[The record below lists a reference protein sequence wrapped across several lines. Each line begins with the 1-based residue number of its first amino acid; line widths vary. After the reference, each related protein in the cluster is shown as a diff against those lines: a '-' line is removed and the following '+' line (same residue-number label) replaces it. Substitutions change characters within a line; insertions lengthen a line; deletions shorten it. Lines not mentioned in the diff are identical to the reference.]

1 VRIYDVLAKASILLG
16 KLRQA
21 AESAGKEEEVEL
33 WRYVREHMF
42 FIFRTGQVYRFE
54 DYRKS
59 LDPARTS
66 LVSPVFAAHEDALSQ
81 QAMALLLRT
90 HEEMTEP
97 EQKQLVH
104 ILIDLLNFIA
114 ETGQHDEF
122 DEHRR
127 TFHEA
132 PPLTLA
138 HFDTREEAEAW
149 LKGLAEPP
157 SSESYILIGDEYY
170 VVWYSREDGVRG
182 LHRDY
187 VMELWLKAFTEKGFP
202 SAIAS
207 VNTRE
212 EAKQW
217 LKTHPAPPMAFIII
231 AGEHHLAAY
240 HRRLAHHT
248 LHPLSSLKEW
258 EAEKK
263 RRDEEPEAADE
274 GSASE
279 E

>member
-1 VRIYDVLAKASILLG
+1 MRIHDVFVKALLLAL
-16 KLRQA
+16 KLQQA
-21 AESAGKEEEVEL
+21 AESADKDEEIEL
-33 WRYVREHMF
+33 WRYVRAHLV
-42 FIFRTGQVYRFE
+42 FIFRAGQVYRFE
-54 DYRKS
+54 DYLRS

-66 LVSPVFAAHEDALSQ
+66 LVSPACGTHEDALSQ

-170 VVWYSREDGVRG
+170 VVWYSREDSIRG

-187 VMELWLKAFTEKGFP
+187 VMELWLKAFTEKGLP
-202 SAIAS
+202 AAVAS

-240 HRRLAHHT
+240 HRRLARHT

-263 RRDEEPEAADE
+263 RRAQEPEAADDD
-274 GSASE
+274 SVSE